1 MLIRSADPVADARSA
16 HSSLDADAGDSDTR
30 AHVGL
35 HGALRREVGA
45 WQQQRNRDA
54 IQAKA
59 PSSNQHRPGSSRDDD
74 LDRGGDRG
82 TGTTADGDPTGGP
95 DSDPRTQCRDHAV
108 TGQLPG
114 PGDGNYPVADA
125 RSAHSSLDA
134 DAGDSDTRA
143 HVGLHTGESAIYT
156 GVHAPDRGAGG
167 THTVAGP
174 GNVDRNLHPGSLT
187 VGARETG
194 W

>member
-1 MLIRSADPVADARSA
+1 MARHWEQCQQSRFFSRASWPVR
-16 HSSLDADAGDSDTR
+16 
-30 AHVGL
+30 
-35 HGALRREVGA
+35 
-45 WQQQRNRDA
+45 
-54 IQAKA
+54 I
-59 PSSNQHRPGSSRDDD
+59 QHRPGSSRDDD

-114 PGDGNYPVADA
+114 PGGGNYPVADA

-156 GVHAPDRGAGG
+156 GVHDPDRDDPDRGAGG

-174 GNVDRNLHPGSLT
+174 GNVDRNSHPRSLT
-187 VGARETG
+187 VGERETG